1 MSRWTLRILAP
12 LALLAPLAGSAE
24 AGVGDSTGGALSS
37 FGRLSPVQTVQYGG
51 DCWYDNGSNGP
62 GYYPCGNEWNN
73 GLGWVGPVCPT
84 PLAARDPAP
93 SSPRRRR
100 CASPGA
106 ETPSIPARRPAASAL
121 ASRRSVYAAVWAL
134 RPLAAV
140 HGFVN
145 LAQPAF
151 IRRPVSAPAPRPSPP
166 GLPAADSTVA
176 LAAAIFISFT
186 APEFPTSA
194 RLSRPA
200 LLAAAVCMGLAG
212 PQESTSS
219 APASPG
225 FAGVGGFHG
234 GGGFHGLGG
243 ATGVHIGSPAS
254 PSFAG
259 VGTFHAGGGFH
270 GFGGGGGAHIGAFAS
285 PGFAGGG
292 FHGVGGAGAFQGGGA
307 AFGQGGIGH
316 R

>member
-1 MSRWTLRILAP
+1 

-37 FGRLSPVQTVQYGG
+37 FGRLSPVQTVQYDG

-73 GLGWVGPVCPT
+73 GLGGGAVSPIVGPAIRRHHHHGVIVTHPQ
-84 PLAARDPAP
+84 ARNPVY
-93 SSPRRRR
+93 
-100 CASPGA
+100 PGA
-106 ETPSIPARRPAASAL
+106 
-121 ASRRSVYAAVWAL
+121 ASRRLGAGVPSLSLRGSV
-134 RPLAAV
+134 
-140 HGFVN
+140 GT
-145 LAQPAF
+145 PAF
-151 IRRPVSAPAPRPSPP
+151 GGGPRFRQFGAAGVHTSPGLHAGAATVSPGFAGGGFHGGLGGGRFHQFHGSGVPHIGAPVSP
-166 GLPAADSTVA
+166 GFAGGGGLHGLGGATGVH
-176 LAAAIFISFT
+176 
-186 APEFPTSA
+186 
-194 RLSRPA
+194 
-200 LLAAAVCMGLAG
+200 MG
-212 PQESTSS
+212 

-234 GGGFHGLGG
+234 GGGLHGLGG

-259 VGTFHAGGGFH
+259 LGTFHAGGGFH

-292 FHGVGGAGAFQGGGA
+292 FHGVGGAGTFQGGGA